1 MKKRNPGILLLE
13 DGRAFRGRLFGSARK
28 GFGEVVFNT
37 ALTGYQE
44 IITDPSYA
52 GQIVT
57 MTATQIGNYGI
68 NLEDDEA
75 AKPWLSGF
83 VCRELSGIVSN
94 FRSQR
99 TLDDFL
105 RAFDVPAIDG
115 IDTRALTLHL
125 RKHGAMRGVIAAEQD
140 AEALLKEV
148 KNSPTMEGQDLV
160 KVVSDHEPYDLN
172 TGYDSPFA
180 EDSVLGGLSPQL
192 GTVPVVESKGGT
204 NGSPA
209 FDDRDSPQSRGL
221 SLKCAAIDYGAK
233 KNILRC
239 LVQVGFDVRVFCA
252 TAKAE
257 EILAWGPDAVFLSNG
272 PGDPAVLDYAI
283 AEIKKLVAH
292 QLPIFGIC
300 LGHQLLTWAFG
311 GKTYKLKFGHHAAN
325 HPVMELATGSVEITS
340 QNHGFATDPESL
352 PDDVEVTHV
361 NQNDGTVSGIRHK
374 TLPVFSVQY
383 HPEASPGPHDSL
395 HLFRRFQRLAVD
407 RAPAKA

>member
-1 MKKRNPGILLLE
+1 MLKRKPGILLLE
-13 DGRAFRGRLFGSARK
+13 DGRAFRGRIFGAPQK

-37 ALTGYQE
+37 ALSGYQE

-68 NLEDDEA
+68 NIEDDEA
-75 AKPWLSGF
+75 EKPWLSGF

-94 FRSQR
+94 FRSRR

-105 RAFDVPAIDG
+105 RASGVPAIDG

-125 RKHGAMRGVIAAEQD
+125 RKHGAMRGVIAAEQN
-140 AEALLKEV
+140 AETLLEEV
-148 KNSPTMEGQDLV
+148 KASPTMEGQDLV
-160 KVVSDHEPYDLN
+160 KVVSNHEPYDLN

-180 EDSVLGGLSPQL
+180 EDSIL
-192 GTVPVVESKGGT
+192 GTQGSHAAGT
-204 NGSPA
+204 A
-209 FDDRDSPQSRGL
+209 ALR
-221 SLKCAAIDYGAK
+221 CAAIDYGAK

-239 LVQVGFDVRVFCA
+239 LVQVGFQVRVFSA
-252 TAKAE
+252 TATAE

-272 PGDPAVLDYAI
+272 PGDPAALDYAI
-283 AEIKKLVAH
+283 KEIKTLVARK
-292 QLPIFGIC
+292 LPVFGIC

-325 HPVMELATGSVEITS
+325 HPVMELATGKVEITS
-340 QNHGFATDPESL
+340 QNHGFATDPDSL
-352 PDDVEVTHV
+352 PDDVEVTHI

-374 TLPVFSVQY
+374 NLPVFSVQY

-395 HLFRRFQRLAVD
+395 HLFRRFHALAIEH
-407 RAPAKA
+407 APAGA

>member
-13 DGRAFRGRLFGSARK
+13 DGRAFRGRLFGALQK

-105 RAFDVPAIDG
+105 RASGVPAIDG

-125 RKHGAMRGVIAAEQD
+125 RKHGAMRGVIATEQD
-140 AEALLKEV
+140 AETLLKEV

-160 KVVSDHEPYDLN
+160 KVVSNHEPYDLN

-180 EDSVLGGLSPQL
+180 EDSVLHTA
-192 GTVPVVESKGGT
+192 GT
-204 NGSPA
+204 
-209 FDDRDSPQSRGL
+209 R
-221 SLKCAAIDYGAK
+221 LKCAAIDYGAK

-252 TAKAE
+252 TATAE
-257 EILAWGPDAVFLSNG
+257 EILEWGPDAVFLSNG
-272 PGDPAVLDYAI
+272 PGDPAALDYAI
-283 AEIKKLVAH
+283 KEIKQLVAKK
-292 QLPIFGIC
+292 LPIFGIC

-325 HPVMELATGSVEITS
+325 HPVKELATGMVEITS

-352 PDDVEVTHV
+352 PDDVEVTHI
-361 NQNDGTVSGIRHK
+361 NQNDGTVSGIKHK

-395 HLFRRFQRLAVD
+395 HLFRRFRQMVDARLS
-407 RAPAKA
+407 KAS